1 MKHLED
7 KIRNNRNAFNTEAP
21 SPDHLEKFRSKLDT
35 DLSMQPVSWIERFGF
50 SLRVA
55 AVIVLFITAGTFFY
69 TGSFSWVR
77 NLLTEKIVAAELPE
91 EVKEVMQYY
100 NVITDKKVSQI
111 DDLAVSE
118 DEAKRIKE
126 MAMFEL
132 KELESSRIELEQEY
146 ARNPNSERIMNALL
160 MNQQRRAKILD
171 KIINTL
177 NQVN

>member
-7 KIRNNRNAFNTEAP
+7 KIRNNRNAFNTEMP
-21 SPDHLEKFRSKLDT
+21 GSDHLEKFRSRLET
-35 DLSMQPVSWIERFGF
+35 DLSMQPERWIDRFGF

-55 AVIVLFITAGTFFY
+55 AVIVLFIAAGTFFY

-77 NLLTEKIVAAELPE
+77 DLLSEKIVAAELPQ

-100 NVITDKKVSQI
+100 NVITDNKISQI
-111 DDLAVSE
+111 DELAVSE
-118 DEAKRIKE
+118 DEATRVKE

-146 ARNPNSERIMNALL
+146 ARNPNSERIMDALL
-160 MNQQRRAKILD
+160 LNQQKRAKILD